1 MRNPFR
7 RDLILLHPPALYD
20 FRTRDSFLG
29 PFADAVPSTAIFE
42 MYPVGLTSIA
52 AYLERNHYNVEIV
65 NLAYRMLRDRTFDVP
80 AYLARLAAPVFGID
94 LHWLPHAQGAL
105 AIATLVKQAHPD
117 ARILVGGLSASYY
130 HEELMHSPDV
140 DFVIRGDS
148 TEEPVRQLLQAL
160 REGRPLNGVENLS
173 WRSTDGAVVA
183 NPITFVPRDLDYV
196 DVPAYRYLLRSMFK
210 YGSLE
215 NVVPCLEW
223 LRYPITLLLNARGC
237 TEDCA
242 ICGGSRSAYARICN
256 RTGPAYRSPARLAED
271 VRAIASFSR
280 GPIFVVHDPRMGGMK
295 RAVDLF
301 ARLEALQPANEM
313 IFELYYPADD
323 EFFEMVER
331 SVPAWSLEITLESPD
346 EELRRINGK
355 FAWSNEVAER
365 TIERALAH
373 HARTVD
379 IFFMV
384 GLPHQRREDALRIPG
399 YCEQLMQRFGNTRRL
414 RMFVSPLGPFL
425 DPGSRAF
432 EDPSLGYHV
441 FSKSLAGHCE
451 AYLHREWQHI
461 LSYETDGMT
470 RDEIATASYEVAARL
485 NRLKHDH
492 GVVDDPTYRDLD
504 RRLRVARG
512 LLADTRKP
520 VGADH
525 DELELANRGTMFGR
539 DEMKWPVGQRFRVG
553 SALLKN
559 LIAGLA
565 EEVIHTAA
573 RATGRF
579 DKHVVDREVRN

>member
-20 FRTRDSFLG
+20 FRTRETFLG
-29 PFADAVPSTAIFE
+29 PVADAVPSTSIFE

-65 NLAYRMLRDRTFDVP
+65 NLAYRMLRDRAFDVP
-80 AYLARLAAPVFGID
+80 AYLARLSAPVFGID

-105 AIATLVKQAHPD
+105 AIARLVKQAHPD
-117 ARILVGGLSASYY
+117 ARVLVGGLSASYY
-130 HEELMHSPDV
+130 HDELMRSPVV

-160 REGRPLNGVENLS
+160 REGLPLGGVENLS
-173 WRSTDGAVVA
+173 WRSADGSIVA

-256 RTGPAYRSPARLAED
+256 RTRPAYRSPARLAED
-271 VRAIASFSR
+271 VRTIASFSR

-295 RAVDLF
+295 RAVELF
-301 ARLEALQPANEM
+301 ARLEALQPQNEM

-323 EFFEMVER
+323 DFFAMVER
-331 SVPAWSLEITLESPD
+331 SVPAWSLELTLESPD
-346 EELRRINGK
+346 EELRRINGR
-355 FAWSNEVAER
+355 FPWSNAVAER
-365 TIERALAH
+365 TIARALAH
-373 HARTVD
+373 RARTVD

-384 GLPHQRREDALRIPG
+384 GLPHQRREDALRIPT
-399 YCEQLMQRFGNTRRL
+399 YCEHLMERFGNTRRL

-441 FSKSLAGHCE
+441 LSRSLAEHCD

-470 RDEIATASYEVAARL
+470 REEIAAATYEVADRL

-492 GVVDDPTYRDLD
+492 GVVDDPTYRDVD
-504 RRLRVARG
+504 HRLRIARG
-512 LLADTRKP
+512 LLAHTRGP
-520 VGADH
+520 RHANHH
-525 DELELANRGTMFGR
+525 DLELANRGTMFGR
-539 DEMKWPVGQRFRVG
+539 DEMKWPVGQRFRIG

-565 EEVIHTAA
+565 EEVVHTAA
-573 RATGRF
+573 RARGRL
-579 DKHVVDREVRN
+579 DTHVVDREVRI